1 MNRGRMSRGR
11 IELLSA
17 FLVLFIGLVCAMPAI
32 AQARV
37 NSGPEIVSDVSL
49 VPVLAVSKPPVSKEG
64 VRTQSPAAPMA
75 CPGGPV
81 INPISC
87 GATVSGS
94 LTTDDCVF
102 TDNTYYDLWGFSGTA
117 GQQVTITLTS
127 SVFDTWVLL
136 YGAAG
141 GTPIAENDNDPA
153 GGTNNSRL
161 VFMLP
166 STGNYFIA
174 ANSVE
179 VNTFGTYNLSLQCSG
194 GGGGGGNCTPNSTT
208 HCLLGGRYQVTAVF
222 TPPTGTGGA
231 AQALQPSVTSDTGLF
246 WFFSANNIEII
257 IKVVSGCSFNS
268 RVWVFSGGLTN
279 VAYTITVT
287 DTVTGISK
295 TYSNPQ
301 GTPSSPIQDTSAF
314 VCS

>member
-1 MNRGRMSRGR
+1 
-11 IELLSA
+11 
-17 FLVLFIGLVCAMPAI
+17 V
-32 AQARV
+32 
-37 NSGPEIVSDVSL
+37 D
-49 VPVLAVSKPPVSKEG
+49 
-64 VRTQSPAAPMA
+64 

-81 INPISC
+81 ITPISC
-87 GATVSGS
+87 GSTVTGA
-94 LTTDDCVF
+94 LAMTDCVF
-102 TDNTYYDLWGFSGTA
+102 PAPDNTYYDLYGFNGTA
-117 GQQVTITLTS
+117 GQQLTISLS
-127 SVFDTWVLL
+127 SSDFDAVVLL
-136 YGAAG
+136 YGSG
-141 GTPIAENDNDPA
+141 GGLPIAADDDGG
-153 GGTNNSRL
+153 GGTNSLL
-161 VFMLP
+161 VFTLP
-166 STGNYFIA
+166 SSGTYYIG
-174 ANSVE
+174 ANSYDA
-179 VNTFGTYNLSLQCSG
+179 NSFGAYTLTLQCS

>member
-1 MNRGRMSRGR
+1 MSRGR
-11 IELLSA
+11 IELLST
-17 FLVLFIGLVCAMPAI
+17 FLVLFVGLVCAMPAI
-32 AQARV
+32 AQVRV

-49 VPVLAVSKPPVSKEG
+49 VPVLAVSKPHVSKEG
-64 VRTQSPAAPMA
+64 VRTQSPAAPAA
-75 CPGGPV
+75 CPSGPV
-81 INPISC
+81 VSPISC

-102 TDNTYYDLWGFSGTA
+102 TDNTYYDLWGFTGTG
-117 GQQVTITLTS
+117 GQQITVSIS
-127 SVFDTWVLL
+127 SAAFDTVALL
-136 YGAAG
+136 YNSG
-141 GTPIAENDNDPA
+141 GGSPIASDDDGG
-153 GGTNNSRL
+153 GGTNSLL
-161 VFMLP
+161 VFTLP
-166 STGNYFIA
+166 ASGTYYIGVNSFD
-174 ANSVE
+174 ANS
-179 VNTFGTYNLSLQCSG
+179 FGAYTLTLQCG